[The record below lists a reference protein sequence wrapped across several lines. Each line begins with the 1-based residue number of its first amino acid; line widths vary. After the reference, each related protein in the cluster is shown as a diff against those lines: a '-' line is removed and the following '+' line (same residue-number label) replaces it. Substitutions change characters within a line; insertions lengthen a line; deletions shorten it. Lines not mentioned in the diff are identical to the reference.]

1 MTPQAFSYPTVSNN
15 GKIYIPPYGLDGVV
29 DYMLKFDPV
38 DNSFK
43 KIKLKVNA
51 LSEKCQCGIAYRNKV
66 YFLPYNEDNILVV
79 NTDDDSV
86 EYVNVNHPG
95 KGKYIQ
101 AHIHGDKLIA
111 LPYGEHE
118 PYDYVLTFYFRNNLA
133 TFHKIKLPKNDSKK

>member
-51 LSEKCQCGIAYRNKV
+51 LSEKWQCGIAYRNKA
-66 YFLPYNEDNILVV
+66 YFLPYNEDNI
-79 NTDDDSV
+79 
-86 EYVNVNHPG
+86 
-95 KGKYIQ
+95 
-101 AHIHGDKLIA
+101 
-111 LPYGEHE
+111 
-118 PYDYVLTFYFRNNLA
+118 
-133 TFHKIKLPKNDSKK
+133 